1 MQQVN
6 IPIEAAEKKKMNEW
20 TRIILLGG
28 GIPKVAED

>member
-6 IPIEAAEKKKMNEW
+6 IPIEAAEKKKNEW
-20 TRIILLGG
+20 MNKNYTLGG